1 MNIKK
6 SILRGMA
13 LYGASALASNPIA
26 GKAIIDT
33 LGELKND
40 NR

>member
-13 LYGASALASNPIA
+13 LYGASTLAANPVA
-26 GKAIIDT
+26 GKAIADT
-33 LGELKND
+33 LQDLQND
-40 NR
+40 AR

>member
-13 LYGASALASNPIA
+13 LYGASTMTTTPAMSKHML
-26 GKAIIDT
+26 DT
-33 LGELKND
+33 IRSIEND
-40 NR
+40 AR